1 MLKEIQSVQKEIDKL
16 NSDII
21 EYTNSIAE
29 SYQEL
34 FEQVAKN
41 SENLLSRYSHFTNA
55 YNNEIEL
62 AEAKGLVSSK
72 KYYEALLRIEKA
84 NFDESKKLVQD
95 LQNSLNN
102 AIASG
107 SIKRGSQA
115 WYDMTE
121 RINEAKEAIDE
132 AAISLQNYNNK
143 IREIDWERFD
153 TLNEKI
159 SDTVDEAEFLIELM
173 SNGKLFNDDGSFSNL
188 GISTVGLH
196 VQNYDVYANQVKR
209 YADEIKSINK
219 LISDDPNNLKLIE
232 RRKQLLE
239 LQRDSILA
247 SQKEKDSIKDL
258 VEDGIKEQI
267 SYMDDLID
275 KYLDALDS
283 QKDLYDYQRKVNDQT
298 SKIASLQKQLTAFS
312 GDTSEEAKQKIQKIQ
327 VSLKEA
333 QDNLRDTEYNKY
345 VSDSKK
351 MLNDLKNDFKD
362 TLNAR
367 LDDVDALIAD
377 VSKTVDGNSQLIMKT
392 LAEQSEAVG
401 YTMTDNITDVW
412 NNEKDVLSST
422 NSMISKI
429 YDTLVMIWEYADT
442 IARQDV
448 QNVSN
453 DNASKNASEIAAEKQ
468 SQQKTSKTSSASK
481 KTTTSVKKPSSTY
494 TGLFNDGSDTYYYVK
509 GQKQTGWK
517 NMNAGKRYFS
527 TKTGKMLTGEQWIGG
542 KTYYF
547 DKSTGVMKTGTF
559 TVGDITYETD
569 KNGVLIS
576 KVKRNSKNLVG
587 KNNINGVGTLRSSL
601 KGFAIGSH
609 RISKDQVGWTNER
622 GQELLYRKSSG
633 AIMTPLNSG
642 DKVFTNEMADNL
654 WAMSQSGGLESLVKN
669 IIHGNGLS
677 DGYESLRSGLASL
690 GQTNVQQNFDNIT
703 FNLPNVTDYN
713 SFIKQMQADKKFEQF
728 IQSMTIGRIN
738 GKPKDMKRHINF

>member
-1 MLKEIQSVQKEIDKL
+1 
-16 NSDII
+16 
-21 EYTNSIAE
+21 
-29 SYQEL
+29 
-34 FEQVAKN
+34 
-41 SENLLSRYSHFTNA
+41 
-55 YNNEIEL
+55 
-62 AEAKGLVSSK
+62 
-72 KYYEALLRIEKA
+72 
-84 NFDESKKLVQD
+84 
-95 LQNSLNN
+95 
-102 AIASG
+102 
-107 SIKRGSQA
+107 
-115 WYDMTE
+115 
-121 RINEAKEAIDE
+121 
-132 AAISLQNYNNK
+132 
-143 IREIDWERFD
+143 
-153 TLNEKI
+153 
-159 SDTVDEAEFLIELM
+159 
-173 SNGKLFNDDGSFSNL
+173 
-188 GISTVGLH
+188 
-196 VQNYDVYANQVKR
+196 
-209 YADEIKSINK
+209 
-219 LISDDPNNLKLIE
+219 
-232 RRKQLLE
+232 
-239 LQRDSILA
+239 
-247 SQKEKDSIKDL
+247 
-258 VEDGIKEQI
+258 
-267 SYMDDLID
+267 
-275 KYLDALDS
+275 
-283 QKDLYDYQRKVNDQT
+283 
-298 SKIASLQKQLTAFS
+298 
-312 GDTSEEAKQKIQKIQ
+312 
-327 VSLKEA
+327 
-333 QDNLRDTEYNKY
+333 
-345 VSDSKK
+345 
-351 MLNDLKNDFKD
+351 
-362 TLNAR
+362 
-367 LDDVDALIAD
+367 
-377 VSKTVDGNSQLIMKT
+377 
-392 LAEQSEAVG
+392 
-401 YTMTDNITDVW
+401 
-412 NNEKDVLSST
+412 
-422 NSMISKI
+422 MISKI

-576 KVKRNSKNLVG
+576 KAKRNSKNLVG